1 VDNKL
6 KAVEDLLTER
16 LKTACP
22 NPSRLGC
29 PSQEFLTNLAK
40 HEVPI
45 EKTAAWIDHL
55 ESCSE
60 CFLDFSRFSEAIS
73 RRKRRMQL
81 IALGSVAA
89 AFLCVVLMGEYV
101 AHHGFRLPGK
111 SATLATQT
119 PINGAAQR
127 PSTVAVLHLEDLS
140 VVRGENEQS
149 RPDKIPNLERG
160 LLKLSIYLPPDSD
173 PGVYTLQIL
182 SKLADKKSL
191 LTFSGRAE
199 AKDGHEILRAS
210 ADLTLVP
217 PGSYYLALRHER
229 GVWRYYRITLS

>member
-1 VDNKL
+1 MDNKL

-16 LKTACP
+16 LKRACP

-73 RRKRRMQL
+73 RRKRRLQL
-81 IALGSVAA
+81 IVLGSVAA
-89 AFLCVVLMGEYV
+89 ALLCVVLMGEYV
-101 AHHGFRLPGK
+101 THHWFRSPGQ
-111 SATLATQT
+111 STTLATQT
-119 PINGAAQR
+119 PINGAAQ

-140 VVRGENEQS
+140 VVRGENEHS
-149 RPDKIPNLERG
+149 RPDRIPNIQRG
-160 LLKLSIYLPPDSD
+160 VLSVSIYLPPDSE
-173 PGVYTLQIL
+173 PGIYTLQIL

-191 LTFSGRAE
+191 LRLSGTAE
-199 AKDGHEILRAS
+199 MKDGHNILHAS
-210 ADLTLVP
+210 ANLTSVP
-217 PGSYYLALRHER
+217 PGSYYLAIRHDSHD
-229 GVWRYYRITLS
+229 WRYYRITLS